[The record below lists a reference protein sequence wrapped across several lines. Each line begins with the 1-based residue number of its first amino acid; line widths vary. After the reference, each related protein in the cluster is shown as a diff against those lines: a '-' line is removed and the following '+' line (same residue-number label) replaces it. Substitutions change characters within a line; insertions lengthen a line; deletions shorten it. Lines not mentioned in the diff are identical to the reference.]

1 MWSSLGSANNQFCHQ
16 EHLALDKFDNVYVND
31 PQSEL
36 GYSMQPSINKFDKFT
51 NFITKIG
58 EAGEGPGQF
67 EDPEHLPIDSDG
79 NIYVSD
85 RGNNRIQ
92 VFKPTS

>member
-1 MWSSLGSANNQFCHQ
+1 
-16 EHLALDKFDNVYVND
+16 
-31 PQSEL
+31 
-36 GYSMQPSINKFDKFT
+36 MQPSINKFDKFG
-51 NFITKIG
+51 NFITKIW